1 MVTNLHIKLNL
12 MVVDLDHVEK
22 QCLPW
27 ASLSWDSALNVA
39 AAWPLCSVPIKKKF
53 CSVPIKKPCSV
64 PIKKLCSVSIKKK
77 LHCVANFCG
86 AIQLCQEIA
95 KPHFRLLALQFCIT
109 IVSWLALHLFSVSEC
124 MQLLQWLVISDL
136 HSIEVCKHCSA
147 LDYID
152 CTHWIVDILVL
163 AGLWC
168 IVMSCSFTR

>member
-39 AAWPLCSVPIKKKF
+39 AAWPLCSVPIKKL
-53 CSVPIKKPCSV
+53 CSVPIKKTLLFV
-64 PIKKLCSVSIKKK
+64 AKL
-77 LHCVANFCG
+77 CG
-86 AIQLCQEIA
+86 AIQLFQEIA

-136 HSIEVCKHCSA
+136 RSFEVCEHCTG
-147 LDYID
+147 L
-152 CTHWIVDILVL
+152 HWLHARDINVL